1 MMKIAIF
8 TDTFYPDIN
17 GVART
22 LKHFTNYL
30 EKQNI
35 SYKVF
40 APNSDSNEYIST
52 NIRRFKSWSFF
63 LYPEC
68 RLALPNILRMKAELE
83 AFSPDI
89 IHVATP
95 FNMGLCGIYLSKK
108 LSIPLVGSYHTD
120 FDYYLQFYDL
130 QFLSSILWKYM
141 KWFHKPFKKNFVPSH
156 ETLTQLTRHGFANLE
171 IWPHGVDCELFH
183 PYYDQ
188 ESVREKRS
196 ITKKYLL
203 TFVGRL
209 APEKDVETLMSVANA
224 LPAEVSKQVQWLIV
238 GDGPLRDEMQAQSSA
253 NMIFTGYITG
263 TELAEIYSASDVFV
277 FPSPTE
283 TFGNVVI
290 EALASGTPAITANSG
305 GVKNII
311 KHGETGFLC
320 ETGNAAEFKDAI
332 IKLINNDSLRKQIG
346 REARDYALTQNWDT
360 IFDHLL
366 WQYQAVLEGTTIQK
380 FA

>member
-1 MMKIAIF
+1 MKIAIF
-8 TDTFYPDIN
+8 TDTYYPDIN

-22 LKHFTNYL
+22 LKHFTSYL

-40 APNSDSNEYIST
+40 APNSDSTEYISS

-68 RLALPNILRMKAELE
+68 RLALPNMFQLKAELE

-95 FNMGLCGIYLSKK
+95 FNMGLCGIYLAKK
-108 LSIPLVGSYHTD
+108 LAIPLVASYHTD
-120 FDYYLQFYDL
+120 FDHYLQFYEL
-130 QFLSSILWKYM
+130 QLLSHILWKYM
-141 KWFHKPFKKNFVPSH
+141 KWFHKPCKKIFVPSH
-156 ETLTQLTRHGFANLE
+156 ETLTQLTLHGFANLE

-183 PYYDQ
+183 PYYGNEAIRKQ
-188 ESVREKRS
+188 HGVSR
-196 ITKKYLL
+196 KYVL

-209 APEKDVETLMSVANA
+209 APEKDIKTLMAVANA
-224 LPAEVSKQVQWLIV
+224 LPAEINEQVQWLIV
-238 GDGPLRDEMQAQSSA
+238 GDGPLKAEMEAQSPA
-253 NMIFTGYITG
+253 NMTFTGYLTG
-263 TELAEIYSASDVFV
+263 EALAEIYSASDLFV

-311 KHGETGFLC
+311 KHGVTGFLC
-320 ETGNAAEFKDAI
+320 ETGNAVEFTDAI
-332 IKLINNDSLRKQIG
+332 IKLISNDCLRKKFGSEG
-346 REARDYALTQNWDT
+346 RNYALTQNWDT

-366 WQYQAVLEGTTIQK
+366 WQYQSVLEGTNFQK